1 MAREASYDANTGF
14 YYAVETQGSVL
25 NANGDLLTP
34 GIATR
39 EDYLAAALRSSNIF
53 NDFSGLK
60 IANRQVSRNDF
71 VVTAT
76 TYLAPFA
83 QVNGDTFFAFGA
95 ANVDNIGHFR
105 VLGSNMIGLEDL
117 RGGGDRDFNDV
128 ILKFSFSA
136 VT

>member
-1 MAREASYDANTGF
+1 
-14 YYAVETQGSVL
+14 
-25 NANGDLLTP
+25 
-34 GIATR
+34 
-39 EDYLAAALRSSNIF
+39 
-53 NDFSGLK
+53 
-60 IANRQVSRNDF
+60 
-71 VVTAT
+71 
-76 TYLAPFA
+76 LAPFA

-105 VLGSNMIGLEDL
+105 VLGNNMIGLEDL